1 MAINDRKI
9 EKLKERSAQLEK
21 RIKEDTVEKKR
32 IDTQIKVLSYENL
45 RAELSSHAM
54 TADDYVQYAKLLQ
67 KMADHSVSFADIDAM
82 LDKFA
87 ESHIQTENKENF
99 HEENKIF

>member
-9 EKLKERSAQLEK
+9 EKLKERSAQLER
-21 RIKEDTVEKKR
+21 RIKEDTAEKKR

-67 KMADHSVSFADIDAM
+67 KMTDHSISFTDIDAM

>member
-1 MAINDRKI
+1 
-9 EKLKERSAQLEK
+9 
-21 RIKEDTVEKKR
+21 
-32 IDTQIKVLSYENL
+32 
-45 RAELSSHAM
+45 M

-67 KMADHSVSFADIDAM
+67 KMAAHSISFADIDAM
-82 LDKFA
+82 LDKFD

>member
-21 RIKEDTVEKKR
+21 RIKEDTAEKKR

-45 RAELSSHAM
+45 RVLPC
-54 TADDYVQYAKLLQ
+54 Q
-67 KMADHSVSFADIDAM
+67 
-82 LDKFA
+82 
-87 ESHIQTENKENF
+87 ENGQVKVTVL
-99 HEENKIF
+99 